1 MYRVVI
7 VEDEKVIRKGIIY
20 VIDWAALDCLVVGE
34 AENGQQGL
42 DMIQRLH
49 PDIVIT
55 DVRMPLMDGLEMVR
69 KGQEK
74 QSFETILLSA
84 YDDFDY
90 VQQALHLE
98 ACEYLLKPVDNEKL
112 TKAIA
117 GACRKTDRK
126 NEVRW
131 LETTWKES
139 QKNTYGPAD
148 SLDIV
153 ELEQQKPKLS
163 FYPGKMVRY
172 VQQHY
177 AERIS
182 LQNLSDTYKVSA
194 AYLSREFKKEMGCS
208 FNDFLNRY
216 RIHCAIQIMKQK
228 KFVFM
233 KLRHYAVSAIINIL
247 FQSFINTSTVRRQN
261 SWNISIESVY
271 RGMTMIR
278 RGIRNDTA
286 CCL

>member
-98 ACEYLLKPVDNEKL
+98 ACEYLLKPVARQTEKMRS
-112 TKAIA
+112 
-117 GACRKTDRK
+117 GG
-126 NEVRW
+126 
-131 LETTWKES
+131 WK
-139 QKNTYGPAD
+139 P
-148 SLDIV
+148 
-153 ELEQQKPKLS
+153 
-163 FYPGKMVRY
+163 PGKRVR
-172 VQQHY
+172 
-177 AERIS
+177 
-182 LQNLSDTYKVSA
+182 K
-194 AYLSREFKKEMGCS
+194 
-208 FNDFLNRY
+208 
-216 RIHCAIQIMKQK
+216 
-228 KFVFM
+228 
-233 KLRHYAVSAIINIL
+233 IL
-247 FQSFINTSTVRRQN
+247 TVRQIVWILWNWNSRNQN
-261 SWNISIESVY
+261 CHFIPERWSAMFSSIMQSGSVC
-271 RGMTMIR
+271 RI
-278 RGIRNDTA
+278 
-286 CCL
+286 